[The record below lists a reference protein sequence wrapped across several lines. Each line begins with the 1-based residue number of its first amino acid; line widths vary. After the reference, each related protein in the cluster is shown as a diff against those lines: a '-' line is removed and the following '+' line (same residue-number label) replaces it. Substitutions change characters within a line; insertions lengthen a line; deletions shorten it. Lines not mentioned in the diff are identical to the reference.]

1 MATREELHA
10 DGRLALL
17 DGIKARYPDRHYIR
31 DEVLVELLATA
42 IERDADLLARLSF
55 EWRDRETTVAAI
67 EEHDP
72 VWGGIEDLLEK
83 LGYAIAKYPDDGKS
97 LERWNHQGVS
107 KLDIRQDIDPSAN
120 LEDLSNFCRQYSK
133 GWWPRS
139 PTLEI
144 WLVRQM
150 IFSETFALGRELG
163 FPFSKKRL
171 FWMWGK
177 SLVKWLIGLAVAISV
192 GEQHGAALGVCV
204 YVGWLCAVRYLS
216 SDQINALEKQTKVF
230 GLMRNS
236 YVLALRQQP
245 CPVELN
251 DALKRAEDA
260 LAVWPDELRSLVDGL
275 VIKSRLV

>member
-1 MATREELHA
+1 MATGEELHT
-10 DGRLALL
+10 DGRFALME
-17 DGIKARYPDRHYIR
+17 GIEARYSDRHYIR
-31 DEVLVELLATA
+31 DEVLIELLTA
-42 IERDADLLARLSF
+42 SIERNPDLLARLSF
-55 EWRDRETTVAAI
+55 EWHDRETTVAAI
-67 EEHDP
+67 QEDDA
-72 VWGGIEDLLEK
+72 VWASIEDLLEK

-97 LERWNHQGVS
+97 LERWNHQTVS

-150 IFSETFALGRELG
+150 IFAETFALGRELG
-163 FPFSKKRL
+163 FPVSKKKL
-171 FWMWGK
+171 AWMWGK
-177 SLVKWLIGLAVAISV
+177 SVVKWLVGLAAAISV
-192 GEQHGAALGVCV
+192 GEQYGVALGVCV
-204 YVGWLCAVRYLS
+204 YAGWLCAVRYLN

-245 CPVELN
+245 CPAELS
-251 DALKRAEDA
+251 DALIRAEDA
-260 LAVWPDELRSLVDGL
+260 LAVWPDGLRAIVDRL
-275 VIKSRLV
+275 VIKSRFV